1 MLYGCID
8 HGETDVSTDEREQAL
23 NRAQPLEDT
32 VVRQSEL
39 LRERVKELE
48 CLRAIARL
56 FDRRDAEAV
65 ETLRGV
71 AEVLPRAWQ
80 YPDLAQARIV
90 VGGETYATSGF
101 RETPWCQ
108 TSALLVGG
116 EPAGTLSVCYLEE
129 RPDRYEGPFLKEERD
144 LLDMVAQR
152 LSGYIERRQNLESLL
167 AYQQDLRRL
176 ASVLAV
182 TEQRERR
189 RIAVGLHDQ
198 IGQNLALASMRLT
211 AAQQLVR
218 DPQTTRAIE
227 EARTLV
233 SEVIAQ
239 TRSLT
244 FELCPPIL
252 YELGLGPALDWVGEQ
267 FEELYGYRVVV
278 REHGPA
284 VRLGDDS
291 KATLFQA
298 AREILINAGRHG
310 RASTVDVDLYNYDAK
325 VELVVK
331 DNGVGFDAGAAAVST
346 GDEGG
351 FGLFSIRERLRFFGG
366 TLAIDSAPGRGTT
379 VRLVLPLS
387 PALGV
392 EGVVW

>member
-1 MLYGCID
+1 MSIR
-8 HGETDVSTDEREQAL
+8 GEDVGADELEQA
-23 NRAQPLEDT
+23 RIHAQRLESSL
-32 VVRQSEL
+32 VRHSEL

-56 FDRRDAEAV
+56 FDRRDAEAA

-71 AEVLPRAWQ
+71 AEALPRAWQ
-80 YPDLAQARIV
+80 YADIAQARIV
-90 VGGETYATSGF
+90 VGEDVYATPGF
-101 RETPWCQ
+101 RDTPWCQ

-116 EPAGTLSVCYLEE
+116 ELVGALTVCYVEE

-152 LSGYIERRQNLESLL
+152 LSGYIERRQNLENLL

-176 ASVLAV
+176 ASMLAV

-189 RIAVGLHDQ
+189 RIAEGLHDQ

-211 AAQQLVR
+211 TAQQLAR
-218 DPQTTRAIE
+218 DPEATRAIE
-227 EARTLV
+227 EARALV

-267 FEELYGYRVVV
+267 FEESYGYRVVV
-278 REHGPA
+278 REHGPS
-284 VRLGDDS
+284 VVLGDDV
-291 KATLFQA
+291 KAALFQA
-298 AREILINAGRHG
+298 AREILVNAGRHG
-310 RASTVDVDLYNYDAK
+310 KATTVDVDLYNSDGG
-325 VELVVK
+325 VELVVR
-331 DNGVGFDAGAAAVST
+331 DNGVGFDVGADAAST

-366 TLAIDSAPGRGTT
+366 ALAIASVPGRGTT
-379 VRLVLPLS
+379 VRMVLPLN
-387 PALGV
+387 PGPGV